1 MPPTPLDAAGRPR
14 PAYRPIAGPR
24 RPRRSTGAALL
35 SFLLHLALVLAVFL
49 PPVIASQLDLPF
61 SEGAGGDTPAGGG
74 GGGNRGSG
82 AERVIP
88 ERITYFQVAPAPVP
102 TPAPTPVE
110 KPPEPPKPKPPE
122 VPPPAP
128 AAAPAEP
135 APVSAPAQGSGGGT
149 GADRS
154 GGSGPGSGGGV
165 GSGVGTGR
173 GSGTGPG
180 TGGGGDEVYPP
191 QVTNLALL
199 PMPVPNKVRPYTMV
213 AWFDVD
219 ERGRATLIAFNPSK
233 DNGYNRRIRETLSE
247 YRFRP
252 AVRADGTPVRDT
264 VSVTVAVP

>member
-173 GSGTGPG
+173 GSATGPG

>member
-88 ERITYFQVAPAPVP
+88 ERVTYFQVAPAPVP

-173 GSGTGPG
+173 GSATGSG

>member
-88 ERITYFQVAPAPVP
+88 ERVTYFQVAPAPVP

>member
-1 MPPTPLDAAGRPR
+1 MPPTSFDAAGRPR